1 MAGID
6 KLRNKIEHYLVST
19 QQDGAGIAMGRRST
33 DGSPYKSRI
42 VEFTDM
48 IMQDITTQQQELLDR
63 VMGEVIGE
71 DQKAVRDAPEIEK
84 LLHNSK
90 RRIDHRNQLREQQR
104 SAIKK
109 IQGELK

>member
-6 KLRNKIEHYLVST
+6 DELRVMFKNFAENTKQTESDLELLDDVIDDVVAYV
-19 QQDGAGIAMGRRST
+19 A
-33 DGSPYKSRI
+33 
-42 VEFTDM
+42 
-48 IMQDITTQQQELLDR
+48 TQQQELLDR